1 MNAVKQIFRGVLLL
15 LLPVMAMAAEPA
27 GFVLMAKGEV
37 YAVQTDHQLRQL
49 KRKSPFYSGESLKT
63 ADNAKAQ
70 VRFRD
75 GSLISMRADTE
86 IRIDKFSYQEGRTG
100 GDKNIFTLLSGGF
113 RTITGKIG
121 KKDPKNYRMKSSVAS
136 IGVRG
141 TTYEV
146 VLDGGL
152 NVAAWQGTIVV
163 ENQGGGLT
171 LGAEGLFNFAR
182 VSSPTAAPS
191 GEMTPPAAL
200 ANNNE
205 AQPDELQGES
215 EESAEQDNTD
225 EQEDADSGTDGSSGQ
240 GDDEASS
247 DGDGLG
253 DTTLAEPGSDGDG
266 RGGLTNTGGTPTTTA
281 STPDGSEDPIP
292 NCKIDPAT
300 QACTTT
306 SIIEAIAADTSS
318 DVVVE
323 FADARIEGVTLDRLA
338 MAVGGGT
345 GFQQMLAGGK
355 AGLGADGKL
364 YIADNGLHPGE
375 AGFDTTAYT
384 QVLTQ
389 GAAPLLGVPTSFT
402 IDANHSVTWGVWQAT
417 AAAPV
422 ELLTNA
428 DDAAI
433 FTAFDQPVFWGT
445 ATATPVAGITAR
457 SGVASYR
464 NVLGFIGGGNSGAI
478 SDIVM
483 NLSVNFDT
491 AAATGAVSIYT
502 PTELWNLNLAGAIAG
517 PTLDFT
523 SFSGTVNGS
532 GAVFGEFNSLF
543 TGDNAQAIF
552 SSFDLESIADPNIH
566 VEGLVLVNDANVGDL
581 RLTGVSLNPNQV
593 GMYQLIDF
601 GVTGFD
607 RHIGQT
613 GVDGGSNLY
622 FADNGFKPDQT
633 QFLTAPFISVLSQG
647 AAPELNLY
655 TDATYS
661 VSWGVW
667 DGAAAQAAS
676 LATDANNPFVT
687 TDVIQPIHW
696 LTVDPTA
703 VATVTAKTGS
713 MTYRNVIAFGGVGTG
728 GTAINDLFMSLDIN
742 FDTAAVL
749 GEAHVYTAASE
760 FWDANLGGNVSGSGL
775 DITSVTGLYNNSS
788 AIDGAVDAMF
798 AGTNAEALAGML
810 SFEVVGTPSNY
821 VDAMFLL
828 DDTPVQDVRLTA
840 AQQAS
845 IDRVGFISKS
855 NTSDGTEIIVGGA
868 SPGTDPMFAFNGYLP
883 GDSSFNLVPFFEV
896 VTRNGI
902 AEHTTPISDGTYS
915 VTWGIWDAGSLWG
928 LSSFDPQDEVTLS
941 DPVVWM
947 TVLPT
952 DNAVLSSVSG
962 HAQYSVTSY
971 LNIGDAGTS
980 VYTQVGGLSV
990 DFSSGDFF
998 GDIKLDFSTTSWK
1011 VAYSG
1016 GISTSG
1022 LSVTNYNGV
1031 YFNGSTDVAINS
1043 EVQLAFTG
1051 AASPDAIAGSFNF
1064 EVIGDP
1070 ATFVQGAFLSERD
1083 LRLTFAESDSLDRVA
1098 ITTFRNSTL
1107 GMEQWIGRA
1116 GDGSG
1121 GAPIL
1126 SRIDSPFDS
1135 PQFELSSPV
1144 WVMRQGV
1151 SGSEAP
1157 LSGLYVDPLYPVSWG
1172 IWNATG
1178 GTPVTQQTD
1187 FLNATTVTN
1196 KTTPVAWLTVLPTDK
1211 NVLSGMS
1218 GGVRFNRQR
1227 VSSNTLSTTTN
1238 DSFVMVDFDTA
1249 TFHGSTFV
1257 VTVGGDQWRS
1267 SYDGNLDDAHLNL
1280 VNMFAEYFPSGGG
1293 AFEAA
1298 NSTIDLFF
1306 TGAAGEALVGAYEFE
1321 RGSDGSVYIQGQFII
1336 ENDLRFTNAEVLTLD
1351 RAFVGAA
1358 AGLSWTTDIG
1368 VSSDGASGAPL
1379 LADTLS
1385 FHDVKPGMFGW
1396 KEAPVGY
1403 VIRQDLA
1410 PTYVA
1415 TVSNTSYQVGAT
1427 DPNFEVSWG
1436 AWNGEVSPVKT
1447 YSNPANGAS
1456 AGSISDKFFWMTL
1469 QPATNAVIAARTGT
1483 LTYANPIAILGSGNN
1498 GDIDTGTFAFSGDMN
1513 FGTGNLTINSMSFN
1527 DPGGAWVVGTSAGV
1541 LDGATLTV
1549 TSPSVTYNAVTGS
1562 GYMNVVLTGPT
1573 AEGLAGNFD
1582 FTSSVNDTAG
1592 VFLVNCVGDGN
1603 C

>member
-1 MNAVKQIFRGVLLL
+1 MKAVKQIFRGVLLL
-15 LLPVMAMAAEPA
+15 LLPLTAMAAEPA

-37 YAVQTDHQLRQL
+37 YAVQTDLQLRQL

-86 IRIDKFSYQEGRTG
+86 IRIDKFSYQEGSRG

-163 ENQGGGLT
+163 ENQGGDIT
-171 LGAEGLFNFAR
+171 LGAEGLFNFAH
-182 VSSPTAAPS
+182 VASPTMAPS
-191 GEMTPPAAL
+191 GEMKPPAAI

-205 AQPDELQGES
+205 AQADELQGES

-225 EQEDADSGTDGSSGQ
+225 EQEGADSGTDGSSGQ

-281 STPDGSEDPIP
+281 STPDGSEDPIS

-306 SIIEAIAADTSS
+306 SVIEAIAADTSS

-375 AGFDTTAYT
+375 TGFGTTAYT
-384 QVLTQ
+384 QVLAQ
-389 GAAPLLGVPTSFT
+389 GAALAGTPASFT
-402 IDANHSVTWGVWQAT
+402 IDASHTVRWGEWLAT

-422 ELLTNA
+422 ELRTDA
-428 DDAAI
+428 DDATI
-433 FTAFDQPVFWGT
+433 FTAIDQPVYWGT
-445 ATATPVAGITAR
+445 ANASLDAGLSAR
-457 SGVASYR
+457 SGTVNYQ
-464 NVLGFIGGGNSGAI
+464 NVLGFIGGSNSGAI
-478 SDIVM
+478 SDIFM
-483 NLSVNFDT
+483 NLSVDFDT
-491 AAATGAVSIYT
+491 AAATGLVTIYT
-502 PTELWNLNLAGAIAG
+502 PAEHWNLSLSGAIMG

-523 SFSGTVNGS
+523 TISGDVDGN
-532 GAVFGEFNSLF
+532 AVQGEFNSLF
-543 TGDNAQAIF
+543 TGDTAQAIV
-552 SSFDLESIADPNIH
+552 SAFDLEAVADPNIH
-566 VEGLVLVNDANVGDL
+566 VEGLVLVDETTIGDL
-581 RLTGVSLNPNQV
+581 RLEGLTLNQSA
-593 GMYQLIDF
+593 MYQLIDL
-601 GVTGFD
+601 GVAGFD
-607 RHIGQT
+607 RYVGQA
-613 GVDGGSNLY
+613 GVDGSNNLY
-622 FADNGFKPDQT
+622 LVDNV
-633 QFLTAPFISVLSQG
+633 SSNVLSQG
-647 AAPELNLY
+647 TASALNLF
-655 TDATYS
+655 TDATYP
-661 VSWGVW
+661 VSWGIW
-667 DGAAAQAAS
+667 DGAAAQPVI
-676 LATDANNPFVT
+676 LATDANDPTVT

-696 LTVDPTA
+696 LTVAPT
-703 VATVTAKTGS
+703 VAPTTGN
-713 MTYRNVIAFGGVGTG
+713 MTYRNVVAFDGVGTG

-742 FDTAAVL
+742 FDTTAVL
-749 GEAHVYTAASE
+749 GDVHIYTAASE
-760 FWDANLGGNVSGSGL
+760 FWDASLTGSVSGSGL
-775 DITSVTGLYNNSS
+775 DITSVTGLYNDGGAYIDVS
-788 AIDGAVDAMF
+788 IDGAVDAMF

-810 SFEVVGTPSNY
+810 SFEVTGTPSNY
-821 VDAMFLL
+821 VDGMFLV
-828 DDTPVQDVRLTA
+828 DNTYVEDVRITDVQVTNIGTRL
-840 AQQAS
+840 
-845 IDRVGFISKS
+845 GFISKS
-855 NTSDGTEIIVGGA
+855 NTLDGTEIIVGGA
-868 SPGTDPMFAFNGYLP
+868 TSSADPLFAFNGLLP
-883 GDSSFNLVPFFEV
+883 GDAGYTTTPFFEV
-896 VTRNGI
+896 VSRNGI
-902 AEHTTPISDGTYS
+902 TEHTTPTTHATYTD

-1098 ITTFRNSTL
+1098 ITTFQNNAA
-1107 GMEQWIGRA
+1107 GVKQYIGLA
-1116 GDGSG
+1116 SDGVG
-1121 GAPIL
+1121 GSPIL
-1126 SRIDSPFDS
+1126 TDNLQLFDDPRFFTS
-1135 PQFELSSPV
+1135 APNWIIRQNTATNAAWHVTYTDPV
-1144 WVMRQGV
+1144 
-1151 SGSEAP
+1151 
-1157 LSGLYVDPLYPVSWG
+1157 YPVSWG
-1172 IWNATG
+1172 AWEASA
-1178 GTPVTQQTD
+1178 GTPVTLQTD
-1187 FLNATTVTN
+1187 PLNGATVTN
-1196 KTTPVAWLTVLPTDK
+1196 QESPVMWLTAMPTDK
-1211 NVLSGMS
+1211 LVMTGFS
-1218 GGVRFNRQR
+1218 GGTRFNRQR
-1227 VSSNTLSTTTN
+1227 ADFNLASTTTN
-1238 DSFVMVDFDTA
+1238 DTFVMVDFDLA
-1249 TFHGSTFV
+1249 KFHGSTFI
-1257 VTVGGDQWRS
+1257 TMASGDEWRAT
-1267 SYDGNLDDAHLNL
+1267 YDGDLRDAHLDL
-1280 VNMFAEYFPSGGG
+1280 FSVNAEYKPNAGSY
-1293 AFEAA
+1293 EAA
-1298 NSTIDLFF
+1298 AGTVDLFF
-1306 TGAAGEALVGAYEFE
+1306 TGSTGDALVGAYEFE
-1321 RGSDGSVYIQGQFII
+1321 RFSDPTVFTQGQFII
-1336 ENDLRFTNAEVLTLD
+1336 ERDLRFTNAEVLSLD

-1358 AGLSWTTDIG
+1358 AGASWTTDIG
-1368 VSSDGASGAPL
+1368 VSSDGASGDPL

-1385 FHDVKPGMFGW
+1385 FHGVKPGMFGW

-1403 VIRQDLA
+1403 VIRKDLA
-1410 PTYVA
+1410 PNYVA
-1415 TVSNTSYQVGAT
+1415 TASDTSYQVGTPDTA
-1427 DPNFEVSWG
+1427 FEVSWG

-1447 YSNPANGAS
+1447 YSNPASGAS

-1469 QPATNAVIAARTGT
+1469 QPATNAAIAARTGT

-1498 GDIDTGTFAFSGDMN
+1498 GDIDTGSFAFSGDMN

-1549 TSPSVTYNAVTGS
+1549 TSPSVTYNAVAGS